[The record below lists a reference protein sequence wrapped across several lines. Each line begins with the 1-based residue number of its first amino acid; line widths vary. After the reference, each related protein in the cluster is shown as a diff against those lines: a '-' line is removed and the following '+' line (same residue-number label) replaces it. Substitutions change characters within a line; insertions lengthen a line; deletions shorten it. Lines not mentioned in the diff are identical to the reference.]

1 MLLSLRIHIFFNYL
15 YFKSLSM
22 YLIYL
27 SIFSVIKIIIV
38 NQDGP
43 SKRPASI
50 NMNMLIN
57 SAEKNIIFNIFA
69 TKLRRFCDII
79 FAY

>member
-57 SAEKNIIFNIFA
+57 SAEKK
-69 TKLRRFCDII
+69 TSSLKYLRLSYVGFVI
-79 FAY
+79 